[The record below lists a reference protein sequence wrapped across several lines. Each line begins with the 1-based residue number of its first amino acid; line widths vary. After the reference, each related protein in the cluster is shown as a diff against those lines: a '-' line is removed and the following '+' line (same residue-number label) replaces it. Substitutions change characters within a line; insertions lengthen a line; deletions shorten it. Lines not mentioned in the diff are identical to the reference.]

1 MNRKIK
7 KYLEEIDKT
16 EKKMVEL
23 QTYLKGI
30 KAALKEEENNEII
43 RSIRSKH
50 YNSKELLEV
59 LSGIQNGTV
68 VLSKTGEIQKIEVKK
83 EEPRNE
89 RLEKNM

>member
-23 QTYLKGI
+23 QAYLKGI

-59 LSGIQNGTV
+59 LSEFRMV
-68 VLSKTGEIQKIEVKK
+68 RLFLVK
-83 EEPRNE
+83 P
-89 RLEKNM
+89 EKFRK

>member
-23 QTYLKGI
+23 QAYLKGI

-50 YNSKELLEV
+50 YNSKELL
-59 LSGIQNGTV
+59 GTV